1 MLLLIVCFLFVTQK
15 LRAKLQLFFHI
26 HKRARIFFENN
37 LHICEKCCKFAADF
51 ILYRNTMRKFF
62 LFVCA
67 LMCGL
72 YAEAQLLNPSYLR
85 YIEQW
90 KGVAVQQQQ
99 EYGIPAS
106 ITMAQALLESAAG
119 QSELALNARNHF
131 GIKCTNEWFG
141 GVYYHDDDS
150 QGECFRMYPDASE
163 SFKDHSLFLKRPRY
177 ATCFEIAIEDYE
189 GWANRLKE
197 CGYATDKLYAQKLV
211 KLIQDYRLDTLT
223 QATAIAAAAP
233 DTVVATPPARR
244 PLKAAVVR
252 RSEPIM
258 VVHNDPEPPYVEPL
272 TARQERDSFLLE
284 HPKKK
289 CNGVS
294 YVVAREGDTYA
305 NVAFRLNVRERELRE
320 WNDALGRD
328 LTVGDRIY
336 IAAKKTI
343 GTSDFV
349 WTHTGQSFW
358 QLCQEEGV
366 QLQAIQKLNEL
377 DPSIRVFRTR
387 QKIYLKKVKDDNK

>member
-1 MLLLIVCFLFVTQK
+1 
-15 LRAKLQLFFHI
+15 
-26 HKRARIFFENN
+26 
-37 LHICEKCCKFAADF
+37 
-51 ILYRNTMRKFF
+51 MRKFF

-258 VVHNDPEPPYVEPL
+258 VVHNDPERKPSTSP
-272 TARQERDSFLLE
+272 TARR
-284 HPKKK
+284 
-289 CNGVS
+289 
-294 YVVAREGDTYA
+294 AR
-305 NVAFRLNVRERELRE
+305 
-320 WNDALGRD
+320 
-328 LTVGDRIY
+328 
-336 IAAKKTI
+336 
-343 GTSDFV
+343 TS
-349 WTHTGQSFW
+349 S
-358 QLCQEEGV
+358 
-366 QLQAIQKLNEL
+366 
-377 DPSIRVFRTR
+377 R
-387 QKIYLKKVKDDNK
+387 